1 MIEVPPNATGI
12 YNREYRDDTK
22 EQRADHCDLADDLAD
37 IGRGRFARTDA
48 RNRTVVV
55 FDVVCNLNRVVLH
68 RNIEVVE
75 PDNQNEIENAVE
87 PVGRRQP

>member
-1 MIEVPPNATGI
+1 MALNTIGNTAMIPRNSAP
-12 YNREYRDDTK
+12 
-22 EQRADHCDLADDLAD
+22 DHCDLADDLAD

-55 FDVVCNLNRVVLH
+55 FDVICNLNRVVLH